1 MSVELKPLPYSED
14 ALEGV
19 ISKNTISFHYGK
31 HHQGYV
37 NNTNNLIKG
46 TEFEDATLVEIIKN
60 SDGALFNNAAQ
71 AYNHE
76 FYWLCMTPKKMDVP
90 DDLPDDLHGL
100 IEKSFGS
107 FDSFKEEFI
116 QKASTLFGS
125 GWCWL
130 EMDTDKDLI
139 ITQRSNADTPLIHDH
154 KPLLT
159 CDVWEHAYY
168 LDYQNKRADYIRKWF
183 DIIDWDFVGSNLTKQ
198 VHDLTEPCLENSE
211 ICDYIDDL
219 QEENEVNT

>member
-1 MSVELKPLPYSED
+1 MAVELKPLPYSED

-19 ISKNTISFHYGK
+19 ISKRTISFHYGK

-37 NNTNNLIKG
+37 NNTNNLIIG

-60 SDGALFNNAAQ
+60 SEGALFNNAAQ
-71 AYNHE
+71 AFNHE
-76 FYWLCMTPKKMDVP
+76 FYWLCMTPEKKSPSNELKELCD
-90 DDLPDDLHGL
+90 
-100 IEKSFGS
+100 ESFGS
-107 FDSFKEEFI
+107 FENFKDEFI
-116 QKASTLFGS
+116 KKASTLFGS

-130 EMDTDKDLI
+130 EMDTDKKLI

-183 DIIDWDFVGSNLTKQ
+183 EIVDWEFVGSNITKQ
-198 VHDLTEPCLENSE
+198 VADLTEPCLENSE
-211 ICDYIDDL
+211 ICDYVDEL
-219 QEENEVNT
+219 QAQNEVDS